1 VKRFYISLKMVF
13 LGTIRNR
20 TATFF
25 NLAFP
30 MLLYLFFGYIFKNPQ
45 GGLNVTGTAGA
56 STQNGGIS
64 EPLWLLPGIIAISI
78 ASNGIFNSVPMIM
91 LREGGVFRR
100 IQATPMPVSQYLLAR
115 IVIQLVIVVIQV
127 VLALI
132 VAAIFFQ
139 VHPDGSGWYLD
150 VAFIL
155 VGAIVF
161 ITIGQF
167 IAAVSPRLETANII
181 SQLINLPLV
190 FLSNIYLPFAILP
203 DVVQKI
209 GRVLP
214 GFLMV
219 DVLRPAMIVGNV
231 SQTGSTLNNP
241 LVDLAGLGLYFL
253 VALVIS
259 ARFFRW
265 A

>member
-1 VKRFYISLKMVF
+1 MKRFYISLKMVF
-13 LGTIRNR
+13 LSHMRNR

-25 NLAFP
+25 NLIFP
-30 MLLYLFFGYIFKNPQ
+30 MLLFLLFGYIFNQ
-45 GGLNVTGTAGA
+45 GNGANVTGTG
-56 STQNGGIS
+56 SGNIS
-64 EPLWLLPGIIAISI
+64 EPLWLLPGIITISI
-78 ASNGIFNSVPMIM
+78 ATNGIFNSVPLIM

-115 IVIQLVIVVIQV
+115 VVNQLVIVLIQV
-127 VLALI
+127 ALALLI
-132 VAAIFFQ
+132 AAIAFKAY
-139 VHPDGSGWYLD
+139 PDGRGWYLD

-155 VGAIVF
+155 AGAVVF

-167 IAAVSPRLETANII
+167 IAAISPRLETANII
-181 SQLINLPLV
+181 SQILNLTLV
-190 FLSNIYLPFAILP
+190 FVSNIYIPFSIMP
-203 DVVQKI
+203 DVIQKI

-219 DVLRPAMIVGNV
+219 DVLRPAMIIGNV
-231 SQTGSTLNNP
+231 SQAGATLNHP
-241 LVDLAGLGLYFL
+241 LVDLAGLGIYFI

-265 A
+265 S

>member
-1 VKRFYISLKMVF
+1 MKRFYISLKMVF
-13 LGTIRNR
+13 LSNIRNR

-25 NLAFP
+25 NLIFP
-30 MLLYLFFGYIFKNPQ
+30 MLLFLLFGYIFSK
-45 GGLNVTGTAGA
+45 GGFANVTGTAT
-56 STQNGGIS
+56 TQSGGYS
-64 EPLWLLPGIIAISI
+64 EAIWLLPGIIAISI
-78 ASNGIFNSVPMIM
+78 ASNGIFNSIPMIM
-91 LREGGVFRR
+91 LRDNGTFRR

-115 IVIQLVIVVIQV
+115 IVIQLVVVAIQV
-127 VLALI
+127 VLAILI
-132 VAAIFFQ
+132 GVIAFQ
-139 VHPDGSGWYLD
+139 VHPVGSGWYLD

-161 ITIGQF
+161 ITLGQF
-167 IAAVSPRLETANII
+167 IAAISPRQETANII
-181 SQLINLPLV
+181 AQFLNLALV
-190 FLSNIYLPFAILP
+190 FLSNVYLPYSILP

-219 DVLRPAMIVGNV
+219 DVLRPAMLVGNV
-231 SQTGSTLNNP
+231 SQAGVTLNPP

-265 A
+265 S

>member
-1 VKRFYISLKMVF
+1 MKRFYISLKMVF

-25 NLAFP
+25 NLLFP
-30 MLLYLFFGYIFKNPQ
+30 MLLFVFFGYIFNK
-45 GGLNVTGTAGA
+45 GGLNVTGTASSA
-56 STQNGGIS
+56 SGGIK
-64 EPLWLLPGIIAISI
+64 EALWLLPGIIAISI
-78 ASNGIFNSVPMIM
+78 ASNGIFGSIPMVL
-91 LREGGVFRR
+91 LRENGVFRR

-115 IVIQLVIVVIQV
+115 IAIQLAIVVIQV
-127 VLALI
+127 VLAI
-132 VAAIFFQ
+132 VVGIIFFQ
-139 VHPDGSGWYLD
+139 VHPDGGGWYLD

-167 IAAVSPRLETANII
+167 IASVSPRLETANII
-181 SQLINLPLV
+181 SQLINLPLT
-190 FLSNIYLPFAILP
+190 FLSNIFLPFVILP
-203 DVVQKI
+203 DAIQKI

-214 GFLMV
+214 GLLMV
-219 DVLRPAMIVGNV
+219 DVLRPAMIVGSV
-231 SQTGSTLNNP
+231 SQPNTTLNNP
-241 LVDLAGLGLYFL
+241 LVDLAGLGLYFI

>member
-1 VKRFYISLKMVF
+1 MEGVFHVKRFYISLKMVF
-13 LGTIRNR
+13 LSNIRNR
-20 TATFF
+20 TSTFF
-25 NLAFP
+25 NLIFP
-30 MLLYLFFGYIFKNPQ
+30 MLLFLLFGYIFNNGQ
-45 GGLNVTGTAGA
+45 GANVTGTG
-56 STQNGGIS
+56 SGGIS

-78 ASNGIFNSVPMIM
+78 ATNGIFNSIRMIM

-127 VLALI
+127 VLAILI
-132 VAAIFFQ
+132 GAIAFN
-139 VHPDGSGWYLD
+139 VHPAGSGWYLD

-167 IAAVSPRLETANII
+167 IAAISPRIETANII
-181 SQLINLPLV
+181 SQFLNLALV
-190 FLSNIYLPFAILP
+190 FLSNIYIPFAVMP
-203 DVVQKI
+203 DVIQQI
-209 GRVLP
+209 GRALP
-214 GFLMV
+214 GLLMV
-219 DVLRPAMIVGNV
+219 DVLRPAMILGNV
-231 SQTGSTLNNP
+231 SQTLNNP
-241 LVDLAGLGLYFL
+241 LVDLAGLGLYFI

-265 A
+265 S

>member
-1 VKRFYISLKMVF
+1 MKRFYISLKMEF
-13 LGTIRNR
+13 LSTVRNR

-25 NLAFP
+25 NLIFP
-30 MLLYLFFGYIFKNPQ
+30 MLLFLFFGYIFNNPK
-45 GGLNVTGTAGA
+45 GGPNVTGTATSQG
-56 STQNGGIS
+56 GGIN
-64 EPLWLLPGIIAISI
+64 EALWLMPGIIAISI
-78 ASNGIFNSVPMIM
+78 ATNGIFGSIPMVS
-91 LREGGVFRR
+91 LRANGVFRR

-115 IVIQLVIVVIQV
+115 IVIQLAIVIIQV
-127 VLALI
+127 ILALI
-132 VAAIFFQ
+132 IGAIAFQ

-167 IAAVSPRLETANII
+167 IASVSPRLETANII
-181 SQLINLPLV
+181 SQLINLPLI

-214 GFLMV
+214 GLLMV
-219 DVLRPAMIVGNV
+219 DVLRPAMIVGSV
-231 SQTGSTLNNP
+231 SQPNTTLNNP
-241 LVDLAGLGLYFL
+241 LVDLAGLGLYFI

>member
-1 VKRFYISLKMVF
+1 MKRFYISLKMTF
-13 LGTIRNR
+13 LATIRNR

-25 NLAFP
+25 NLIFP
-30 MLLYLFFGYIFKNPQ
+30 MLLFLLFGSIFK
-45 GGLNVTGTAGA
+45 GGTNVTGTA
-56 STQNGGIS
+56 QNGSIS
-64 EPLWLLPGIIAISI
+64 TALWLLPGIISISI
-78 ASNGIFNSVPMIM
+78 ATNGIFGSIPMIM
-91 LREGGVFRR
+91 LRENGVFRR

-127 VLALI
+127 ILALI
-132 VAAIFFQ
+132 IGAVAFQ
-139 VHPDGSGWYLD
+139 AYPAGSGWYLD

-155 VGAIVF
+155 FGAVVF

-181 SQLINLPLV
+181 SQIINLALV

-203 DVVQKI
+203 DLVQKI

-231 SQTGSTLNNP
+231 SQAGATLNNP

-253 VALVIS
+253 VALVVS

-265 A
+265 S

>member
-1 VKRFYISLKMVF
+1 MKRFYISLKMEF
-13 LGTIRNR
+13 LSTIRNR

-25 NLAFP
+25 NLIFP
-30 MLLYLFFGYIFKNPQ
+30 MLLFLFFGYIFNNPK
-45 GGLNVTGTAGA
+45 GGLSVTGTSSG
-56 STQNGGIS
+56 QGGYP
-64 EPLWLLPGIIAISI
+64 EALWLLPGIIAIAI
-78 ASNGIFNSVPMIM
+78 ATNGIFGALPMVA
-91 LREGGVFRR
+91 LRTNGVFRR

-115 IVIQLVIVVIQV
+115 IVIQLAIVIIQV
-127 VLALI
+127 ILALLI
-132 VAAIFFQ
+132 GQIAFQ

-167 IAAVSPRLETANII
+167 IASVSPRLETANII
-181 SQLINLPLV
+181 AQLINMPLI
-190 FLSNIYLPFAILP
+190 FLSNIYLPFLILP

-214 GFLMV
+214 GLLMV
-219 DVLRPAMIVGNV
+219 DVLRPAMLQGTV
-231 SQTGSTLNNP
+231 SSANTLNNP
-241 LVDLAGLGLYFL
+241 LLDIAGLGVYFL
-253 VALVIS
+253 VALIIS

>member
-13 LGTIRNR
+13 LSNIRNR
-20 TATFF
+20 TASFF
-25 NLAFP
+25 NLIFP
-30 MLLYLFFGYIFKNPQ
+30 MLLFLLFGYIFNHGDKANI
-45 GGLNVTGTAGA
+45 TGTG
-56 STQNGGIS
+56 SGTIS

-78 ASNGIFNSVPMIM
+78 ATNGIFTSIPMIT

-115 IVIQLVIVVIQV
+115 IVNQLVIVVIQV
-127 VLALI
+127 VLAILI
-132 VAAIFFQ
+132 GAIAFQ
-139 VHPDGSGWYLD
+139 VYPEGSGWYLD
-150 VAFIL
+150 VTFIL

-161 ITIGQF
+161 ITIGQC
-167 IAAVSPRLETANII
+167 IAAISPRLETANII
-181 SQLINLPLV
+181 SQFLNLARV
-190 FLSNIYLPFAILP
+190 FLSNIYIPFAILP

-209 GRVLP
+209 SRVLP

-231 SQTGSTLNNP
+231 APGNTLNAP
-241 LVDLAGLGLYFL
+241 LVDLAGLGIYFI

>member
-1 VKRFYISLKMVF
+1 MRRFYISLKMVF

-25 NLAFP
+25 NLIFP
-30 MLLYLFFGYIFKNPQ
+30 MLLFVFFGYIFNN
-45 GGLNVTGTAGA
+45 GGLNVTGTASSA
-56 STQNGGIS
+56 NGGIK
-64 EPLWLLPGIIAISI
+64 EALWLLPGIIAISI
-78 ASNGIFNSVPMIM
+78 ATNGIFGSIPMVL
-91 LREGGVFRR
+91 LRENGVFRR

-115 IVIQLVIVVIQV
+115 IVIQLAIVVIQV
-127 VLALI
+127 ALAI
-132 VAAIFFQ
+132 VIGIIFFQ
-139 VHPDGSGWYLD
+139 VHPDGGGWYLD

-167 IAAVSPRLETANII
+167 IASVSPRLETANII
-181 SQLINLPLV
+181 SQLINLPLI

-203 DVVQKI
+203 DAVQKV

-219 DVLRPAMIVGNV
+219 DILRPAMILGSV
-231 SQTGSTLNNP
+231 SQPNTTLNNP
-241 LVDLAGLGLYFL
+241 LVDLAGLGLYFI
-253 VALVIS
+253 VALIIS

-265 A
+265 T

>member
-1 VKRFYISLKMVF
+1 MKRFYISLKMVF

-25 NLAFP
+25 NLIFP
-30 MLLYLFFGYIFKNPQ
+30 MLLFVFFGYIFNN
-45 GGLNVTGTAGA
+45 GGLNVTGTASSA
-56 STQNGGIS
+56 NGGIK
-64 EPLWLLPGIIAISI
+64 EALWLLPGIIAIGI
-78 ASNGIFNSVPMIM
+78 ATNGIFGSIPMVL
-91 LREGGVFRR
+91 LRESGVFRR

-127 VLALI
+127 VLAIIIGAI
-132 VAAIFFQ
+132 VFQ
-139 VHPDGSGWYLD
+139 VHPDGGGWYLD

-161 ITIGQF
+161 ITLGQF

-181 SQLINLPLV
+181 SQLINLPLI

-203 DVVQKI
+203 DAVQKV

-219 DVLRPAMIVGNV
+219 DILRPAMIVGNV
-231 SQTGSTLNNP
+231 AQGNTLNNP
-241 LVDLAGLGLYFL
+241 LVDVAGLGIYFI
-253 VALVIS
+253 VALILS

>member
-1 VKRFYISLKMVF
+1 MKRFFISLKMVF

-25 NLAFP
+25 NLIFP
-30 MLLYLFFGYIFKNPQ
+30 MVLFLFFGYIFK
-45 GGLNVTGTAGA
+45 GGTNVTGTAQ
-56 STQNGGIS
+56 TGGINTA
-64 EPLWLLPGIIAISI
+64 LWLLPGIITISI
-78 ASNGIFNSVPMIM
+78 ATNGIFNSMPMVM
-91 LREGGVFRR
+91 LRENGVFRR

-115 IVIQLVIVVIQV
+115 IVIQLVVVAMQV

-132 VAAIFFQ
+132 IAAIAFQ
-139 VHPDGSGWYLD
+139 AYPESSGWYLD

-155 VGAIVF
+155 IGAVVF

-167 IAAVSPRLETANII
+167 IAAVSPRFETANII
-181 SQLINLPLV
+181 SQIINLPLV
-190 FLSNIYLPFAILP
+190 FLSNIYIPFSIMP
-203 DVVQKI
+203 DAVQKV
-209 GRVLP
+209 GRALP

-231 SQTGSTLNNP
+231 SQAGTTLNNP
-241 LVDLAGLGLYFL
+241 LVDLAGLGIYFI

-265 A
+265 S

>member
-1 VKRFYISLKMVF
+1 MRRFYISLKMEF
-13 LGTIRNR
+13 LSNIRNR

-25 NLAFP
+25 NLVFP
-30 MLLYLFFGYIFKNPQ
+30 LLLFLFFGYIFNK
-45 GGLNVTGTAGA
+45 GGGANVTGTG
-56 STQNGGIS
+56 SGSFS
-64 EPLWLLPGIIAISI
+64 EPLWLLPGIITISI
-78 ASNGIFNSVPMIM
+78 ASNGIFGAIPLIM
-91 LREGGVFRR
+91 RREGGIFRR
-100 IQATPMPVSQYLLAR
+100 VQTTPMPISEHLLAR

-127 VLALI
+127 VLTLI
-132 VAAIFFQ
+132 VGAIAFQ
-139 VHPDGSGWYLD
+139 IHPDGGGWYLD
-150 VAFIL
+150 IAFIL

-167 IAAVSPRLETANII
+167 IATISPRLETANII
-181 SQLINLPLV
+181 SQLINLTLV
-190 FLSNIYLPFAILP
+190 FVSNIYIPFSIMP

-219 DVLRPAMIVGNV
+219 DVLRPAMVIGNV
-231 SQTGSTLNNP
+231 SQAGATINNP
-241 LVDLAGLGLYFL
+241 LVDLAGLGLYFI

-265 A
+265 I

>member
-1 VKRFYISLKMVF
+1 MKRFLVALKMTF
-13 LGTIRNR
+13 LSNLRNR
-20 TATFF
+20 TSTFF
-25 NLAFP
+25 NLIFP
-30 MLLYLFFGYIFKNPQ
+30 MLLFLLFGYIFNNGTQ
-45 GGLNVTGTAGA
+45 ANVTGTG
-56 STQNGGIS
+56 SGNIS

-78 ASNGIFNSVPMIM
+78 ATNGIFNSIPLIM

-115 IVIQLVIVVIQV
+115 IVNQLLVVAIQV
-127 VLALI
+127 VLAILI
-132 VAAIFFQ
+132 GAVVFQ
-139 VHPDGSGWYLD
+139 VHPDANGWYLD
-150 VAFIL
+150 IAFIL

-167 IAAVSPRLETANII
+167 IAAISPRLETANII
-181 SQLINLPLV
+181 SQFLNLALV
-190 FLSNIYLPFAILP
+190 FLSNIYIPFAILP
-203 DVVQKI
+203 DIVQKI

-219 DVLRPAMIVGNV
+219 DILRPAMIIGNV
-231 SQTGSTLNNP
+231 TQTGATVNNP

-253 VALVIS
+253 VALGIA

-265 A
+265 S